1 MIKTDA
7 KFQVADQ
14 CPRGSD
20 VANFSVTTVPC
31 VLCHVAFPTDSKIY
45 GVVNNDLILFS
56 MLVIYFKSNTL
67 VYFCLVKCMF
77 CTANYY
83 EGLNNASSGPFT
95 EDLCSLLNAVNYL
108 FKCLIFKKKL
118 IFYFF

>member
-1 MIKTDA
+1 MIKTDV
-7 KFQVADQ
+7 KFQVANQ
-14 CPRGSD
+14 CTRGSD
-20 VANFSVTTVPC
+20 MANFSVTTVLC

-56 MLVIYFKSNTL
+56 MLVIYFKSNIL

-83 EGLNNASSGPFT
+83 EGLNASSG
-95 EDLCSLLNAVNYL
+95 SLH
-108 FKCLIFKKKL
+108 
-118 IFYFF
+118 